1 MQIDKDEVSN
11 IVSVLR
17 DHFNSGITRSIDYR
31 REALSRL
38 KREIILN
45 TDEIITALKN
55 DFNKSPFET
64 YATEIAMVIEEI
76 DYHIKHLKKMMKI
89 RSVKTSIINAVSKS
103 FVIPE
108 PFGVVL
114 IIAPWNYPFQLLIS
128 PLIGAISSGNC
139 ALVKP
144 AEYTKNT
151 SSVLDKIIKKVFSG
165 SFVACLEGGREVNE
179 LLLRQK
185 WDLIFFTG
193 SPSLGKLVMK
203 SAAENLT
210 PVILELGG
218 KSPCIVN
225 RDADLLKAADRI
237 IWGKLI
243 NAGQTCVA
251 PDHLLVH
258 EEIYDLFLPML
269 VNSIKKFYGE
279 EPLKSVD
286 LPSIINDKH
295 FARVSGYLKNEQIYF
310 GGKVDSV
317 FRKIEPTILIDLNND
332 SPVMKDEI
340 FGPILPVLKF
350 KALTDIKTRMDAL
363 DRPLA
368 LYYFGRNK
376 ADIKYIFNNL
386 VYGGG
391 CINDTI
397 MHVANNNLP
406 FGGVGNSGFGYYHGK
421 ASFEAFT
428 HYKSILS
435 KSNIVDIPLRYPP
448 YRDKVKMLMRLF
460 GKL

>member
-17 DHFNSGITRSIDYR
+17 DHFNSGITRSIVYR